1 MTPRDFNPRPYQGQM
16 IAHGLKHPRCAFWA
30 GMGMGKTSAALCVI
44 DTLLLAGAVSKA
56 LVIAPLRVARTTWP
70 EECRKWTQ
78 LQHLRVSAV
87 VGTDAERRAALAADA
102 DIYTI
107 NFENIQWLVNS
118 LGDAWAFDMVV
129 CDEATKVKATRL
141 VQGSKRGRALAQVA
155 FSHVKRWINLTGTPA
170 PNGLQDLWGQTYFL
184 DQGQRLGRSYSDFEN
199 RWFGFQRAKDAAS
212 NGKTYVKRIAFPH
225 AQPEI
230 QGLLKDICLTL
241 DPKDWFPIDEPT
253 VTDVY
258 VDLPKEARAIYKAM
272 EREMFAEIQ
281 GYGVEAFGAAAKT
294 IKCLQLANGA
304 CYTGSDEAIQK
315 DAAHW
320 VDVHDEKLDAL
331 QSIIDESGGVPIL
344 VAYHFKPDLARLL
357 KRFPQAR
364 HIKTKADEAAFK
376 AKQIPIGLVHAQ
388 SVGHGVDGF
397 QNVTNIMVFFAHWWA
412 MEDRVQLIERIGP
425 VRQIQSG
432 HTTIEGRNRPVFLY
446 NIVARNTVD
455 EVVLE
460 RYATKRSVQDLL
472 MSYMKQQ
479 GVEDE
484 SDPW

>member
-1 MTPRDFNPRPYQGQM
+1 MIVARDWVPRPYQPPM
-16 IAHGLKHPRCAFWA
+16 VRHVLDHPRCALWA
-30 GMGMGKTSAALCVI
+30 QMGMGKTCATLSAI
-44 DTLLLAGAVSKA
+44 DILLLSGAVSKV
-56 LVIAPLRVARTTWP
+56 LVIAPLRVARSTWP
-70 EECRKWTQ
+70 EEAKKWTH
-78 LQHLRVSAV
+78 LQHLRIVPIL
-87 VGTDAERRAALAADA
+87 GTDAERRIALKQQAEV
-102 DIYTI
+102 YTI

-118 LGDAWAFDMVV
+118 KGLAWDFDMVV

-141 VQGSKRGRALAQVA
+141 VQGSKRGRALAEVA
-155 FSHVKRWINLTGTPA
+155 FTHVKRWVNLTGTPA

-184 DQGQRLGRSYSDFEN
+184 DQGSRLGRSYSDFEN

-225 AQPEI
+225 AQAEI

-241 DPKDWFPIDEPT
+241 ESKDWFPIDEPI

-258 VDLPKEARAIYKAM
+258 VDLPPDARAIYKNM

-281 GYGVEAFGAAAKT
+281 GYGIEAFGAAAKT
-294 IKCLQLANGA
+294 IKCLQLGNGA
-304 CYTGSDEAIQK
+304 CYTGSDEAIEK
-315 DAAHW
+315 DVAHW

-331 QSIIDESGGVPIL
+331 QSIIDESGGGPIL

-376 AKQIPIGLVHAQ
+376 AKQVPIGLVHAQ
-388 SVGHGVDGF
+388 SIGHGVDGF
-397 QNVTNIMVFFAHWWA
+397 QNVTNILVFFAHWWA

-432 HTTIEGRNRPVFLY
+432 HVTIEGRNRPVFIY
-446 NIVARNTVD
+446 NIVARGTVD
-455 EVVLE
+455 ELVLE
-460 RYATKRSVQDLL
+460 RIKTKRSVQAILMDAMKRNEDDSDL
-472 MSYMKQQ
+472 Y
-479 GVEDE
+479 
-484 SDPW
+484 

>member
-1 MTPRDFNPRPYQGQM
+1 MTREDFTPRPVQGPM
-16 IAHGLKHPRCAFWA
+16 IAHGLRNPRCAIWA
-30 GMGMGKTSAALCVI
+30 GMGMGKTSGTLCII
-44 DTLLLAGAVSKA
+44 DTLMLAGSVSKV
-56 LVIAPLRVARTTWP
+56 LVIAPLRVARSTWP
-70 EECRKWTQ
+70 DEIGRWNQ
-78 LQHLRVSAV
+78 FAHLRMSII
-87 VGTDAERRAALAADA
+87 VGTDVERRAALRADA

-118 LGDAWAFDMVV
+118 LGADWNFDMVV
-129 CDEATKVKATRL
+129 CDEVTKLKSTRTK
-141 VQGSKRGRALAQVA
+141 QGSKRGRALADVA
-155 FSHVKRWINLTGTPA
+155 FTKVKRWISLTGTPA
-170 PNGLQDLWGQTYFL
+170 PNGMQDLWGQTYFL
-184 DQGQRLGRSYSDFEN
+184 DQGQRLGRTYSDFEN
-199 RWFGFQRAKDAAS
+199 RWFGFQRAKDAVS
-212 NGKTYVKRIAFPH
+212 NGKNYVKRIAFPH
-225 AQPEI
+225 AQAEI

-241 DPKDWFPIDEPT
+241 DPKDWFPIDEPV
-253 VTDVY
+253 VTNVY
-258 VDLPKEARAIYKAM
+258 VDLPKEARAIYRAM

-315 DAAHW
+315 DVAHW

-331 QSIIDESGGVPIL
+331 QEIIDASGGAPIL

-376 AKQIPIGLVHAQ
+376 AKQVPIGLVHAQ
-388 SVGHGVDGF
+388 SIGHGVDGF

-446 NIVARNTVD
+446 NILARGTVD
-455 EVVLE
+455 ELVLE
-460 RYATKRSVQDLL
+460 RIQSKRSVQEIL
-472 MSYMKQQ
+472 MAAMKAKEN
-479 GVEDE
+479 EDDE
-484 SDPW
+484 ALG